1 MMRHG
6 PQNGATAGIVL
17 LHGRGGSAADIL
29 SLMDH
34 AALPQVAA
42 IAPEAPGNS
51 WWPTSFLAPSAQMEP
66 FVTRALAQVG
76 QAIAT
81 LEAEGIPRD
90 HIWLSGFSQGAC
102 LAAEAYA
109 RNGTGLAGLLA
120 FSGGLI
126 GTGDAKGE
134 PTEALY
140 GYSPKT
146 FAYTGKREGR
156 VWLSVH
162 ERDPHIPLARVRDT
176 ANSLI
181 ALGAT
186 VETRIHPGAGHG
198 LMQDD
203 LAALRQL
210 LNR

>member
-17 LHGRGGSAADIL
+17 LHGRGGSATDIL

-34 AALPQVAA
+34 AALPQIAA
-42 IAPEAPGNS
+42 IAPEAPGSS

-66 FVTRALAQVG
+66 FVTRALAQVD

-81 LEAEGIPRD
+81 LQSEGIPQG

-176 ANSLI
+176 ANSFI

-203 LAALRQL
+203 LAALRHL